1 MWIFNTKTKQI
12 GFVRSRQLDS
22 RDPWPVFV
30 VIFSRLQAILGYEFE
45 LWEVAHVRLCPRD
58 YGADLAKL
66 QATMA
71 ERLEAERRRLELEKR
86 AKRDVFWG
94 YTENELDRLAEQW
107 EQDPPRG
114 FMRWFY

>member
-1 MWIFNTKTKQI
+1 MWIFNVKTKRI

-45 LWEVAHVRLCPRD
+45 LWPPALVRLCPCD
-58 YGADLAKL
+58 YGSDLAKL

-71 ERLEAERRRLELEKR
+71 ERLEAERVRLELEARVK
-86 AKRDVFWG
+86 KDPFWG
-94 YTENELDRLAEQW
+94 YTENEMERLANQW
-107 EQDPPRG
+107 EQDELRG
-114 FMRWFY
+114 FLRWFY